1 MARASPSPSRS
12 PSLVAPSAEPGRSL
26 LWLQGLLCGVLA
38 ALATPTALV
47 LGALL
52 APGIVAVAL
61 DRAPGRPVAR
71 SMLLFGLSATV
82 VPLISLWKTGHT
94 LEVASAL
101 ASDPGRLA
109 IAWAAAGAGWLLAQL
124 APTLVRLALDSAAV
138 SRRRRLQA
146 LRARYAEEWGVSDAG
161 GDAE

>member
-1 MARASPSPSRS
+1 MAKASPSARS
-12 PSLVAPSAEPGRSL
+12 ADPGKSL

-52 APGIVAVAL
+52 APALIAVAV

-82 VPLISLWKTGHT
+82 IPLLALWKAGHT
-94 LEVASAL
+94 MEAAAAL
-101 ASDPGRLA
+101 AADPEKLA
-109 IAWAAAGAGWLLAQL
+109 LAWGAAGGGWLLAQG
-124 APTLVRLALDSAAV
+124 APMMVRLALDSAAI
-138 SRRRRLQA
+138 SRRRRLRT
-146 LRARYAEEWGVSDAG
+146 LRARYAEEWGFPDAV